1 MHCVLGAG
9 SRNMVTLSHLVA
21 VTNVLVYQQPYVM
34 PGSRIIE
41 ATWSLDNKSCASLAA
56 YCEM

>member
-1 MHCVLGAG
+1 
-9 SRNMVTLSHLVA
+9 MVTLSHLVA